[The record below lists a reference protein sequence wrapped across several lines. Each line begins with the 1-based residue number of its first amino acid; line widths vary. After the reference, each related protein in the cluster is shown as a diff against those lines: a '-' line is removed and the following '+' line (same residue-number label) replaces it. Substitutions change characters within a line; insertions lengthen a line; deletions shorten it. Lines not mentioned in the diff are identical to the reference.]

1 MDLTIPWA
9 DCRRLRDERESP
21 TEDAPAR
28 KRKARDD
35 GNGAH
40 VCRGVVCPHVVNTG
54 EALVCR
60 LTGVCVGDVL
70 MASYDFVSNSS
81 LCKDKNYARGASP
94 DPEGANPSAR
104 QSEPEE
110 SRVVPFAKT
119 TSGTARA
126 NEETEPSMVPEVVFG
141 QCYRVVEKLFGG
153 KGVTEEWKDAITRR
167 CRDCYLVACASS
179 GAQNISKNASN
190 AKGDYPHLAALYLF
204 REGLT
209 IKGTRVCERD
219 ETVAEKI
226 PSLNELAKYGYQKSK
241 YTKAYRALMAAID
254 DAQYK
259 IPLHDLKM

>member
-9 DCRRLRDERESP
+9 DFRRLRGERESP
-21 TEDAPAR
+21 REDAPAR
-28 KRKARDD
+28 KRKARDA
-35 GNGAH
+35 GKGAH
-40 VCRGVVCPHVVNTG
+40 ACRGVVCPHVVNTG

-81 LCKDKNYARGASP
+81 LCKDKNYGRGASP
-94 DPEGANPSAR
+94 DPGRADPPAR
-104 QSEPEE
+104 QREPEE

-119 TSGTARA
+119 TAARG
-126 NEETEPSMVPEVVFG
+126 ETEPSTVPEVVFG
-141 QCYRVVEKLFGG
+141 QCYRVVEKLFGE

-167 CRDCYLVACASS
+167 CRDCYLVVCASS
-179 GAQNISKNASN
+179 GAKSPATNPAN
-190 AKGDYPHLAALYLF
+190 AKGDYPHIAALYLF

-259 IPLHDLKM
+259 IPLHDLKF